1 MEMKVLEEKILN
13 ILGKVNEDILSY
25 TGENMIGDGIIDSFE
40 LIEIVNRLEE
50 ELDIEIDGE
59 YVVVQNFANKDAVI
73 ALIKNIMK

>member
-1 MEMKVLEEKILN
+1 MEEKILN